1 VPVIQNNAWKGDFV
15 SKVGLAERETLLE
28 LLVCFMSREPGVHVL
43 GNVRADDA
51 AKAIR
56 AALESAD
63 EAARAEFFDL
73 QPFHLRIIADLGS
86 VPAMQSALRMA
97 ADQLDAAKESVADEY
112 KLRFHNG
119 FHNESSSGEPSL
131 STL

>member
-1 VPVIQNNAWKGDFV
+1 M
-15 SKVGLAERETLLE
+15 SKVRFAECETLQQ
-28 LLVCFMSREPGVHVL
+28 LLVCFTSEEPDALVF

-56 AALESAD
+56 AALEYAD

-86 VPAMQSALRMA
+86 GPAMQNALRMA
-97 ADQLDAAKESVADEY
+97 ADQIQTAKE
-112 KLRFHNG
+112 
-119 FHNESSSGEPSL
+119 PI
-131 STL
+131 